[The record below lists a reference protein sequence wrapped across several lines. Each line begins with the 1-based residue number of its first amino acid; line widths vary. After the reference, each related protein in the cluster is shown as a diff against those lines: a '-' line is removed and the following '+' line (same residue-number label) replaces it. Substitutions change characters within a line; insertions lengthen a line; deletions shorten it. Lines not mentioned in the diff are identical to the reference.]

1 MKKQSVA
8 ESILKGLGE
17 AVQYEAG
24 KKSAGRTVTIKIA
37 PLPKISRQ
45 KIKKI
50 RENLHL
56 SQRRFADVLGVSIK
70 TVEAWES
77 GRNKPAGSSIR
88 LLQIIERQPKV
99 VGEFAAAK

>member
-1 MKKQSVA
+1 MKKQSVS
-8 ESILKGLGE
+8 ESILKGLSQ

-24 KKSAGRTVTIKIA
+24 NKSAGRTVTIAIA
-37 PLPKISRQ
+37 PLPKMSRL
-45 KIKKI
+45 KIKQI

-56 SQRRFADVLGVSIK
+56 SQRRFADVLGVSVK

-77 GRNKPAGSSIR
+77 GRNKPAGSSVR
-88 LLQIIERQPKV
+88 LLQIIEKQPKV